1 MHERGLSSQS
11 MMQQNEA
18 KLSKTDSRNRF
29 AKLEAK
35 EGLPPRGCAADKT
48 TIKVTRSA
56 EINTK
61 HDHQSGWK

>member
-1 MHERGLSSQS
+1 

-29 AKLEAK
+29 VKMEVK
-35 EGLPPRGCAADKT
+35 KGLPPKGCAADKT
-48 TIKVTRSA
+48 SIIVTRSA

-61 HDHQSGWK
+61 QPST